1 MSTCAHVPVFFCA
14 GDEGPEPKATRVLH
28 GALVMT
34 NNVST
39 FCPALFCLLLY
50 CTTEMKTKSMV
61 QAQTSVVKGEMLQS
75 AWPLTT
81 SAYASVISV
90 QAEQG
95 IPPSDL
101 QNNS

>member
-1 MSTCAHVPVFFCA
+1 
-14 GDEGPEPKATRVLH
+14 
-28 GALVMT
+28 
-34 NNVST
+34 
-39 FCPALFCLLLY
+39 
-50 CTTEMKTKSMV
+50 MKMKSMV

-101 QNNS
+101 QNNSWSLIWALTITYHLETYQKSNSMV